1 MSLKRQWGETSG
13 HARHLLRC
21 CQEDKTPPGYL
32 WTPIPGFIQNTIPH
46 TTVAYDGGMLR
57 SVEHTALSPGPMS
70 RRRDHA
76 LVFCSHVKAPIC
88 RQALRGHCSR
98 GRGEAGLVVMLPWW
112 PEHVFTH
119 VTLVGSVIISF
130 ASLKRGKINSSS
142 QFRKAVFPVT
152 RSHALGQTIPA
163 WQKEPMV

>member
-1 MSLKRQWGETSG
+1 MEGLLSSG
-13 HARHLLRC
+13 LLRC
-21 CQEDKTPPGYL
+21 FALAGKGNEPEERMGRNLRSHKALRCYQEDKTPPGYL

-46 TTVAYDGGMLR
+46 PTVAYEGGMLR
-57 SVEHTALSPGPMS
+57 SVEHTTLSPGPMS
-70 RRRDHA
+70 HRRDHA
-76 LVFCSHVKAPIC
+76 LVFCSHIKAPIC

-130 ASLKRGKINSSS
+130 ASLYLKHL
-142 QFRKAVFPVT
+142 T
-152 RSHALGQTIPA
+152 
-163 WQKEPMV
+163 